1 MEEKENKTPAT
12 ETIAETNTTTEINAT
27 TETKEIPETKG
38 MSETKETVE
47 TKIISETKETKTET
61 NATTETKVIPEL
73 KAIVEIQDYFKE
85 LDKKVRI
92 QYNLAKNAREIGLD
106 LSDKVEC
113 VPVTDLAER
122 TESIIGPKGVAKR
135 YRELVKELKGDRLKI
150 MFTLCKEII
159 EQDWCEIPDDS
170 KRIEQAIKTC
180 LVIETEGVVVAP
192 LDGVPEI
199 KISKNMDGSKFIDIY
214 FAGPIRAA
222 GGSSTVL
229 PLILGDYARHLM
241 ELDRY
246 KPTEEEVERY
256 VEEITIYQTEI
267 FSRQYKISEDEIR
280 TIVRGCPVCINGV
293 PTEEKEVSVHR
304 DLERIPSNR
313 IRGGMG
319 LVITEGVALKAM
331 KIMDWSKK
339 LGLDWSWLEKII
351 KVKKGSEEKTEIKPN
366 YKYLDSIAA
375 GRPLLA
381 YPMKYGGFRLR
392 YGRGRNT
399 GIMGKAINPATMV
412 VLDEFI
418 AVGTHIRIERPG
430 KAAQLFPCN
439 SIDGP
444 IVKLK
449 NGNVMRLDSE
459 EEAVKVKPQ
468 IEKILFLGDILV
480 SLGDFRKSSHPLI
493 PSSFVE
499 EWFEL
504 ELKKELKEGKLEGI
518 KEKDIKDVNSIDCFT
533 AVELSMQSGI
543 PLHPK
548 FLHYYTALNSEEI
561 IELIKEAKKAEKVFE
576 GDKITGAKFELTE
589 KTKELMEKIGLPH
602 KLQEEKILIEKEY
615 AYSLLKTLGA
625 LSTKEIQKTEK
636 EKSVLDLLTEIS
648 GIKIMDK
655 GASFVGAR
663 MGRPEQAKP
672 REMKGNPHGLF
683 PIGNYG
689 GNTRSINKAIN
700 ALSSSN
706 KKLKAELA
714 LFRCPKC
721 TKIIPFSNCRECGIE
736 TLRVSKC
743 SKCGWIGKQDE
754 KNCKQCKGIMIKSE
768 EREIDLEETVNAGL
782 EKLNVRMPNLIKGVK
797 GLISDLKE
805 PEPIEKAILRAK
817 HEIHLFRDG
826 TMRFELLNA
835 PITHFK
841 PKEINL
847 SVEKVKELGY
857 KKDFKGNEITSEEQI
872 IEIFPQDII
881 VNETAGDWM
890 LKVTAFIDE
899 LLKKFY
905 GLKSFYNA
913 KTKEDLIGELVIG
926 LAPHTSA
933 GIIGRILGYSNSR
946 LGWGHPYFISCKRR
960 NCLTGDTPVLIQN
973 GKKMKIVSIN
983 HFDDKSEKEEIPLE
997 NVFTYTI
1004 DEKGMLKTRKV
1015 NALLKQKAPKQL
1027 LKFKT
1032 RFGREITA
1040 TENHKLLTFDGIKVF
1055 EKQASEFKEGENL
1068 LALHSIKSN
1077 QIQKEFNALEYY
1089 LKKPILQKKLLRVH
1103 GLKKELREFVL
1114 KNKGFT
1120 ETAKRIGWRNGKAL
1134 HTAVDFDS
1142 VPLDL
1147 FELLLKDMK
1156 KHAKDFRKCF
1166 IGYNKQKSTIPA
1178 VIPFSK
1184 ELGKLIGYFL
1194 ADGWARN
1201 SKEKNQEKFVFQ
1213 VNFVS
1218 DEKKITE
1225 KLEKSINKIFGRKV
1239 SVQKRKLDYITLSG
1253 RVYFEFF
1260 TEMLCAG
1267 NNAKNKRIPFLLF
1280 NATKEC
1286 LQGLLAGY
1294 IVGDG
1299 HINSNS
1305 IKMTSVNQ
1313 NLINDFGLVCNLLG
1327 LFPHFINEKEREIK
1341 SGCLKEFYEKK
1352 GKKILI
1358 KAYGIRLYSE
1368 DLKEIGGNL
1377 FGRKKEKF
1385 KEINLTHNFRKKRLK
1400 RIGNFALDSIKE
1412 INKITSK
1419 EKWVYDLMVEG
1430 EKNYIA
1436 GFGNLAVYDCD
1447 GDQDSIMLLMDALLN
1462 FSEHYLPSS
1471 RGGRMDAPL
1480 VFTTVLNPSEIDNE
1494 VYEMETVSSYP
1505 LKFYYN
1511 TLNYAEPSQQEVEI
1525 VKKRLGKVG
1534 QYSGLNFTHNT
1545 ETFDQGP
1552 KQSMY
1557 VQLKTMEEKIKRQ
1570 AKLQHKISAVEE
1582 KDALERVLLSHFLP
1596 DIIGNTRAFSKQNFR
1611 CTACNTKYRRVPLVG
1626 KCTKCS
1632 GNLILTIAEGSV
1644 KKYLKIAK
1652 EIIQEYELSNYLKQ
1666 RIELAEKEISSVFKN
1681 DKIEQKSLHEYL

>member
-1 MEEKENKTPAT
+1 MQEIKAT
-12 ETIAETNTTTEINAT
+12 QEI
-27 TETKEIPETKG
+27 KK
-38 MSETKETVE
+38 
-47 TKIISETKETKTET
+47 
-61 NATTETKVIPEL
+61 
-73 KAIVEIQDYFKE
+73 YFKE
-85 LDKKVRI
+85 LNAKVKE
-92 QYNLAKNAREIGLD
+92 QYDTARKARSTGKD
-106 LSDKVEC
+106 LSNSVEC
-113 VPVTDLAER
+113 LPTADLAER

-135 YRELVKELKGDRLKI
+135 YRELVLELKGDRMKI
-150 MFTLCKEII
+150 MFKVFKEII
-159 EQDWCEIPDDS
+159 EEQWCVIPDDS
-170 KRIEQAIKTC
+170 KRVEQAIKTC
-180 LVIETEGVVVAP
+180 LVLETEGVVVAP
-192 LDGVPEI
+192 LDGVPKIEI
-199 KISKNMDGSKFIDIY
+199 NKNMDGSKFIDIY

-241 ELDRY
+241 DLDKY

-256 VEEITIYQTEI
+256 VEEIMIYQTEI
-267 FSRQYKISEDEIR
+267 FSRQYTIPEEEIR

-319 LVITEGVALKAM
+319 LVISEGVALKAM
-331 KIMDWSKK
+331 KIMDWAKK
-339 LGLDWSWLEKII
+339 LELDWSWLEKII
-351 KVKKGSEEKTEIKPN
+351 KVKKSSEAKTEIKPN
-366 YKYLDSIAA
+366 FKYLDRIAA

-399 GIMGKAINPATMV
+399 GIMAKGINPATMV

-430 KAAQLFPCN
+430 KAAQLFPCD

-449 NGNVMRLDSE
+449 NGNVLKLDST
-459 EEAVKVKPQ
+459 EEAEKIKPQ
-468 IEKILFLGDILV
+468 IEKILFLGDMLI
-480 SLGDFRKSSHPLI
+480 SLGDFRKTSHPLL

-504 ELKKELKEGKLEGI
+504 ELKNALKEKKLDSI
-518 KEKDIKDVNSIDCFT
+518 NRKDIEDVQKIDCFT
-533 AVELSMQSGI
+533 AVELSMQLGI

-548 FLHYYTALNSEEI
+548 YLFYYTALDSGEI
-561 IELIKEAKKAEKVFE
+561 IELMKEARKAEKVFE
-576 GDKITGAKFELTE
+576 KEKIVGAKFELKE
-589 KTKELMEKIGLPH
+589 KTKDLMERIGLPH
-602 KLQEEKILIEKEY
+602 SVKNDKIELDSN
-615 AYSLLKTLGA
+615 AYPLLKTLGA
-625 LSTKEIQKTEK
+625 LSTKEIKKEDTEK
-636 EKSVLDLLTEIS
+636 KVLDLLTEFS

-689 GNTRSINKAIN
+689 SNTRSINKAISVLN
-700 ALSSSN
+700 QSN
-706 KKLKAELA
+706 KKLKVDLA
-714 LFRCPKC
+714 LYRCPQC
-721 TKIIPFSNCRECGIE
+721 TRIIPFPNCDKCNTD
-736 TLRVSKC
+736 TLRISKC

-754 KNCKQCKGIMIKSE
+754 KQCHQCRGEMIKAE
-768 EREIDLEETVNAGL
+768 EREIDLEEIVNTAL
-782 EKLNVRMPNLIKGVK
+782 EKMNLRMPELVKGVK

-817 HEIHLFRDG
+817 HNVHIFRDG
-826 TMRFELLNA
+826 TTRFELLNA
-835 PITHFK
+835 PITHFT
-841 PKEINL
+841 PREINL
-847 SVEKVKELGY
+847 SVEKIKELGY
-857 KKDFKGNEITSEEQI
+857 SKDSKGKEIVSDTQL
-872 IEIFPQDII
+872 IEIFPQDMI

-890 LKVTAFIDE
+890 LNVTAFIDE
-899 LLKKFY
+899 MLEKFY
-905 GLKSFYNA
+905 GMPAFYNK
-913 KTKEDLIGELVIG
+913 KTKEDLIGEIVIG

-933 GIIGRILGYSNSR
+933 AIVGRILGYSKSR
-946 LGWGHPYFISCKRR
+946 LGWSHPYFITCKRR
-960 NCLTGDTPVLIQN
+960 NCLTGNTPVLIQN
-973 GKKMKIVSIN
+973 SHKMKSVSIN
-983 HFDDKSEKEEIPLE
+983 YFDDGSEKEEIPLE
-997 NVFTYTI
+997 NIFTYTI
-1004 DEKGMLKTRKV
+1004 DRKGRLQTRKV
-1015 NALLKQKAPKQL
+1015 NALLKQQAPKEL
-1027 LKFKT
+1027 IKFRT

-1040 TENHKLLTFDGIKVF
+1040 TANHKLLSFNGTKVF
-1055 EKQASEFKEGENL
+1055 EKQVSEFSEGDAL
-1068 LALHSIKSN
+1068 LALHSVKANS
-1077 QIQKEFNALEYY
+1077 IQKEFNVLEYY
-1089 LKKPILQKKLLRVH
+1089 LKKPVSQKKFLRVH
-1103 GLKKELREFVL
+1103 GLKQELRKFIL
-1114 KNKGFT
+1114 KKGGFNK
-1120 ETAKRIGWRNGKAL
+1120 TAKRIKWRDGKAI

-1156 KHAKDFRKCF
+1156 KDAKDFSNCF
-1166 IGYNKQKSTIPA
+1166 IGYNKQKSTLPA
-1178 VIPFSK
+1178 VIPFSR
-1184 ELGKLIGYFL
+1184 ELGEVLGYFL
-1194 ADGWARN
+1194 ADGYARTSREKN
-1201 SKEKNQEKFVFQ
+1201 SKKFVYQ

-1218 DEKKITE
+1218 AEKEITR
-1225 KLEKSINKIFGRKV
+1225 KLENSVKELFKRNV
-1239 SVQKRKLDYITLSG
+1239 SVEKRKLDYITLSG

-1260 TEMLCAG
+1260 TEMLG
-1267 NNAKNKRIPFLLF
+1267 SGSNAKNKRVPFLLF
-1280 NATKEC
+1280 NSPKEC

-1299 HINSNS
+1299 HIDFNS

-1313 NLINDFGLVCNLLG
+1313 SMINDFGLVCNLLG

-1341 SGCLKEFYEKK
+1341 SGYLKEFYARK
-1352 GKKILI
+1352 GKTISI
-1358 KAYGIRLYSE
+1358 KAFGIRLYSE
-1368 DLKEIGGNL
+1368 DLREIGKHL
-1377 FGRKKEKF
+1377 FGEKKKKF
-1385 KEINLTHNFRKKRLK
+1385 DEINLSHNFRKKRIK
-1400 RIGNFALDSIKE
+1400 KIGNFVLDPIT
-1412 INKITSK
+1412 KIERIESK

-1505 LKFYYN
+1505 IEFYYK
-1511 TLNYAEPSQQEVEI
+1511 TLDYAEPNLKEVAI
-1525 VKKRLGKVG
+1525 VKKRLGEEN
-1534 QYSGLNFTHNT
+1534 QYTELMFTHNT
-1545 ETFDQGP
+1545 ETFDEGP

-1557 VQLKTMEEKIKRQ
+1557 VQLKTMEEKIRKQ

-1582 KDALERVLLSHFLP
+1582 KDALERVLVSHFLP

-1611 CTACNTKYRRVPLVG
+1611 CTACGAKYRRVPLVG
-1626 KCTKCS
+1626 KCTKC
-1632 GNLILTIAEGSV
+1632 GNNLILTIAEGSV
-1644 KKYLKIAK
+1644 RKYLEIAK
-1652 EIIQEYELSNYLKQ
+1652 AIISEYGLGDYLKQ
-1666 RIELAEKEISSVFKN
+1666 RIDLAEREISSVFSN
-1681 DKIEQKSLHEYL
+1681 DKVKQKSLHEYF

>member
-1 MEEKENKTPAT
+1 MEVKA
-12 ETIAETNTTTEINAT
+12 
-27 TETKEIPETKG
+27 IPEIKKYF
-38 MSETKETVE
+38 EELNE
-47 TKIISETKETKTET
+47 
-61 NATTETKVIPEL
+61 KVQKRYGI
-73 KAIVEIQDYFKE
+73 A
-85 LDKKVRI
+85 KK
-92 QYNLAKNAREIGLD
+92 AREKGLD
-106 LSDKVEC
+106 LSNKIEC

-159 EQDWCEIPDDS
+159 EEKWCNIPDDS
-170 KRIEQAIKTC
+170 KRVEQAIKTC

-199 KISKNMDGSKFIDIY
+199 KISRNLDGSKYIDIY

-229 PLILGDYARHLM
+229 PLILGDYARKLM

-246 KPTEEEVERY
+246 KPTEEEIERY

-267 FSRQYKISEDEIR
+267 FSRQYKISEEEIR

-331 KIMDWSKK
+331 KIMEWAKK
-339 LGLDWSWLEKII
+339 LELDWNWLEKII
-351 KVKKGSEEKTEIKPN
+351 KVKKGGEEKTEIKPN

-399 GIMGKAINPATMV
+399 AIMGKGINPATMI

-430 KAAQLFPCN
+430 KAAQLFPCD

-449 NGNVMRLDSE
+449 NKNVMRLNSE
-459 EEAVKVKPQ
+459 EEALKVKPQ

-480 SLGDFRKSSHPLI
+480 SLGDFRKTSHPLI

-504 ELKKELKEGKLEGI
+504 ELKKGLKERKLKGI
-518 KEKDIKDVNSIDCFT
+518 EKKELENVNSISPFT
-533 AVELSMQSGI
+533 AVELSMQLGI

-548 FLHYYTALNSEEI
+548 YLHYYTALKKEEI
-561 IELIKEAKKAEKVFE
+561 IGLMKTARKAEKVFE
-576 GDKITGAKFELTE
+576 KEKIVGAKFELKE
-589 KTKELMEKIGLPH
+589 KTKELMERIGLPH
-602 KLQEEKILIEKEY
+602 KVQEEKILIEKEF
-615 AYSLLKTLGA
+615 AYPLLKTLGG
-625 LSTKEIQKTEK
+625 LSAKEINEEEQALNLLKKVLPKEKAEQKTETK
-636 EKSVLDLLTEIS
+636 EGQNVLDLLTKVS

-683 PIGNYG
+683 PIGNFG

-700 ALSSSN
+700 TLNTGN
-706 KKLKAELA
+706 KKLKTDLA

-721 TKIIPFSNCRECGIE
+721 TRIIPFSKCDKCSEE

-743 SKCGWIGKQDE
+743 SKCGWIGKIDE
-754 KNCKQCKGIMIKSE
+754 KNCKQCNGIMVKTE
-768 EREIDLEETVNAGL
+768 EREMNLEETVNNGL
-782 EKLNVRMPNLIKGVK
+782 QKLNLRMPELIKGVK

-817 HEIHLFRDG
+817 HDVHLFRDG
-826 TMRFELLNA
+826 TTRFELLNA

-841 PKEINL
+841 PKEL
-847 SVEKVKELGY
+847 SLSAKKVKELGY
-857 KKDFKGNEITSEEQI
+857 TKDFKEKEIVSEEQT

-881 VNETAGDWM
+881 VNTGAGDWL

-899 LLKKFY
+899 LLEKFY
-905 GLKSFYNA
+905 GIKPFYNA

-933 GIIGRILGYSNSR
+933 GIVGRILGYSKAR
-946 LGWGHPYFISCKRR
+946 LGWGHPYFITGKRR
-960 NCLTGDTPVLIQN
+960 NCLSGDTPILIQN
-973 GKKMKIVSIN
+973 GRKIKSVSIN
-983 HFDDKSEKEEIPLE
+983 HFDDETKKEEIPLK
-997 NVFTYTI
+997 NVFTFTI
-1004 DEKGMLKTRKV
+1004 DEKGRLKTRKV
-1015 NALLKQKAPKQL
+1015 KALLKQKAPKQL

-1040 TENHKLLTFDGIKVF
+1040 TENHKLLSFDGKVF
-1055 EKQASEFKEGENL
+1055 EKQASEFKKGENL
-1068 LALHSIKSN
+1068 LSLHVIKSN
-1077 QIQKEFNALEYY
+1077 KIQKEFNVLEYY
-1089 LKKPILQKKLLRVH
+1089 LKKPKAGKKLLRVH

-1134 HTAVDFDS
+1134 HTAIDFDS

-1156 KHAKDFRKCF
+1156 KQAKNFRNCV

-1184 ELGKLIGYFL
+1184 ELGEVLGYFL
-1194 ADGWARN
+1194 ADGHARN
-1201 SKEKNQEKFVFQ
+1201 SRETQKKFVYQ
-1213 VNFVS
+1213 INFAS
-1218 DEKKITE
+1218 DEQEITE
-1225 KLEKSINKIFGRKV
+1225 KMEKSIQKLFGRNITVHTSKEKEITKKEE
-1239 SVQKRKLDYITLSG
+1239 SLKEKRGIEKIIPTQKRKLDYITLSG
-1253 RVYFEFF
+1253 RVYFEFL
-1260 TEMLCAG
+1260 TEMLGAG
-1267 NNAKNKRIPFLLF
+1267 SNARNKRVPFLLF
-1280 NATKEC
+1280 NAPKEC

-1294 IVGDG
+1294 IAGDG

-1313 NLINDFGLVCNLLG
+1313 NLINDFGLVCNLLK

-1341 SGCLKEFYEKK
+1341 SGYLKEFYARK

-1358 KAYGIRLYSE
+1358 KAFGIRLYSE
-1368 DLKEIGGNL
+1368 DLKEIGMHL
-1377 FGRKKEKF
+1377 FGKKKRKFE
-1385 KEINLTHNFRKKRLK
+1385 EINSTHNFRKKRLNTV
-1400 RIGNFALDSIKE
+1400 GNFALDKITE
-1412 INKITSK
+1412 INKISSK

-1480 VFTTVLNPSEIDNE
+1480 VFTTILNPSEIDNE

-1505 LKFYYN
+1505 IEFYYK
-1511 TLNYAEPSQQEVEI
+1511 TLNYAEPNLKEVEI
-1525 VKKRLGKVG
+1525 VKRKLGKIG
-1534 QYSGLNFTHNT
+1534 QYSNLNFTHDT
-1545 ETFDQGP
+1545 QEFDQGP

-1582 KDALERVLLSHFLP
+1582 KDALERVLMSHFLP
-1596 DIIGNTRAFSKQNFR
+1596 DIIGNTRSFSKQNFR
-1611 CTACNTKYRRVPLVG
+1611 CTSCNTKYRRVPLIG

-1644 KKYLKIAK
+1644 KKYLKIAR
-1652 EIIQEYELSNYLKQ
+1652 EIIQEYELSDYLKQ
-1666 RIELAEKEISSVFKN
+1666 RIDLAEKEISSVFKN
-1681 DKIEQKSLHEYL
+1681 DKVEQKSLHEYL